1 MQPHNPFN
9 PTAMTRTILTLAA
22 SASLVV
28 ASGCTRS
35 AQYVDPKGGRV
46 MVTLDQINIQDWS
59 MAAEAAITDLLA
71 AGVLDKV
78 PAPPAVM
85 VVSRVVNSTSQQV
98 DTDLLTKKI
107 RVALNKSGKALTMT
121 TRGPGGTAE
130 DELAR
135 EIAQEWKDMGLTNPT
150 PRPPDFSLSGKI
162 IETYTR
168 SGNYRQAAYTF
179 QLSLTDNRG
188 LAVWEGEKEVVKQG
202 RRPAVGF

>member
-1 MQPHNPFN
+1 MN
-9 PTAMTRTILTLAA
+9 RTILATALAA
-22 SASLVV
+22 AAAV
-28 ASGCTRS
+28 ALTGCTRP

-59 MAAEAAITDLLA
+59 MAAESAITDLLGS
-71 AGVLDKV
+71 GVLDKV
-78 PAPPAVM
+78 PTPPAVM

-98 DTDLLTKKI
+98 DTDMLTKKI

-121 TRGPGGTAE
+121 TRGPGGSAE
-130 DELAR
+130 DELAK
-135 EIAQEWKDMGLTNPT
+135 EIAQEWKDLGLVQPAQ
-150 PRPPDFSLSGKI
+150 RPPDFSLSGKI

-202 RRPAVGF
+202 RRPSVGF

>member
-1 MQPHNPFN
+1 MKRLLVS
-9 PTAMTRTILTLAA
+9 AALAA
-22 SASLVV
+22 AAATSFT
-28 ASGCTRS
+28 GCTRP
-35 AQYVDPKGGRV
+35 AQYVDPKGGRL
-46 MVTLDQINIQDWS
+46 MVTLDQINIQDWA
-59 MAAEAAITDLLA
+59 MAAESAINELLA
-71 AGVLDKV
+71 SGALDKV

-85 VVSRVVNSTSQQV
+85 VVSRVINSTSQQI

-121 TRGPGGTAE
+121 TRGAGGAVE
-130 DELAR
+130 DELAK
-135 EIAQEWKDMGLTNPT
+135 EIAQEWKDMGLEKPAA
-150 PRPPDFSLSGKI
+150 RPPDFSLSGKI

-179 QLSLTDNRG
+179 QLSLSDRRG

>member
-1 MQPHNPFN
+1 MNRTLLAFAA
-9 PTAMTRTILTLAA
+9 TAALAA
-22 SASLVV
+22 AT
-28 ASGCTRS
+28 GCTRP

-59 MAAEAAITDLLA
+59 MAAESAITDLLGS
-71 AGVLDKV
+71 GVLDKV
-78 PAPPAVM
+78 PTPPAVM

-135 EIAQEWKDMGLTNPT
+135 EIAQEWKDLGLTQPA

-202 RRPAVGF
+202 RRPSVGF

>member
-1 MQPHNPFN
+1 MN
-9 PTAMTRTILTLAA
+9 RTILATALAA
-22 SASLVV
+22 AAAV
-28 ASGCTRS
+28 ALTGCTRP

-59 MAAEAAITDLLA
+59 MAAESAITELLG

-78 PAPPAVM
+78 PTPAVM

-121 TRGPGGTAE
+121 TRGPGGSAE
-130 DELAR
+130 DELAK
-135 EIAQEWKDMGLTNPT
+135 EIAQEWKDIGLEQPAQ
-150 PRPPDFSLSGKI
+150 RPPDFSLSGKI

-179 QLSLTDNRG
+179 QLSLTDRRG

-202 RRPAVGF
+202 RRPSVGF

>member
-1 MQPHNPFN
+1 MKRIVLS
-9 PTAMTRTILTLAA
+9 TALATTLAT
-22 SASLVV
+22 VFT
-28 ASGCTRS
+28 GCTRP

-59 MAAEAAITDLLA
+59 MAAESAITELLGS
-71 AGVLDKV
+71 GVLDKV
-78 PAPPAVM
+78 PTPPAVM
-85 VVSRVVNSTSQQV
+85 VVSRVINSTAQQI

-121 TRGPGGTAE
+121 TRGPGGAVE
-130 DELAR
+130 DDLAK
-135 EIAQEWKDMGLTNPT
+135 EIAQEWKDSGLEKPAAH
-150 PRPPDFSLSGKI
+150 PPDFSLSGKI

-179 QLSLTDNRG
+179 QLSLSDRRG

>member
-1 MQPHNPFN
+1 MNRRQFAAAALAM
-9 PTAMTRTILTLAA
+9 AMTGVLPA
-22 SASLVV
+22 
-28 ASGCTRS
+28 CTRR

-46 MVTLDQINIQDWS
+46 MVTLDQINIQDFS
-59 MAAEAAITDLLA
+59 MAAEDAVNDLLA
-71 AGVLDKV
+71 SGVLDNV
-78 PAPPAVM
+78 PSPPAVM
-85 VVSRVVNSTSQQV
+85 VVSRVINNTAQQV

-135 EIAQEWKDMGLTNPT
+135 EIAQEWRDMGLEPEPT
-150 PRPPDFSLSGKI
+150 RPPDFSLSGKI

-179 QLSLTDNRG
+179 QLSLTDR
-188 LAVWEGEKEVVKQG
+188 V
-202 RRPAVGF
+202 

>member
-1 MQPHNPFN
+1 MKRILV
-9 PTAMTRTILTLAA
+9 TATLATTL
-22 SASLVV
+22 ASLFT
-28 ASGCTRS
+28 GCTRP

-59 MAAEAAITDLLA
+59 MAAESAINELLA
-71 AGVLDKV
+71 SGALDKV

-85 VVSRVVNSTSQQV
+85 VVSRIINSTSQQV

-121 TRGPGGTAE
+121 TRGPGGAVE
-130 DELAR
+130 DELAK
-135 EIAQEWKDMGLTNPT
+135 EIAQEWKDMGLEKPAS
-150 PRPPDFSLSGKI
+150 RPPDFSLSGKI

-168 SGNYRQAAYTF
+168 SGDYRQAAYTF
-179 QLSLTDNRG
+179 QLSLSDRRG

>member
-1 MQPHNPFN
+1 MN
-9 PTAMTRTILTLAA
+9 RTILATALGAA
-22 SASLVV
+22 AAV
-28 ASGCTRS
+28 ALSGCTRP

-59 MAAEAAITDLLA
+59 MAAESAITDLLG

-78 PAPPAVM
+78 PTPPAVM
-85 VVSRVVNSTSQQV
+85 VVSRVVNSTSQQI

-121 TRGPGGTAE
+121 TRGPGGSAE
-130 DELAR
+130 DELAK
-135 EIAQEWKDMGLTNPT
+135 EIAQEWKDLGLTQPAQ
-150 PRPPDFSLSGKI
+150 RPPDFSLSGKI

-168 SGNYRQAAYTF
+168 AGNYRQAAYTF

-188 LAVWEGEKEVVKQG
+188 IAVWEGEKEVVKQG
-202 RRPAVGF
+202 RRPSVGF

>member
-1 MQPHNPFN
+1 MKN
-9 PTAMTRTILTLAA
+9 TLIATTSATLLAVALT
-22 SASLVV
+22 
-28 ASGCTRS
+28 GCTRP

-59 MAAEAAITDLLA
+59 MAAESAITELLA
-71 AGVLDKV
+71 SGVLDKV

-85 VVSRVVNSTSQQV
+85 VVSRVINSTSQQV

-135 EIAQEWKDMGLTNPT
+135 EIAQEWKDMGLEQPAA
-150 PRPPDFSLSGKI
+150 RPPDFSLSGKI

-179 QLSLTDNRG
+179 QLSLSDRRG

-202 RRPAVGF
+202 RRPSVGF

>member
-1 MQPHNPFN
+1 MN
-9 PTAMTRTILTLAA
+9 RILRATTLAA
-22 SASLVV
+22 TAALGITL
-28 ASGCTRS
+28 SGCTRP

-59 MAAEAAITDLLA
+59 MAAESAITDLLGSA
-71 AGVLDKV
+71 VLDKV
-78 PAPPAVM
+78 PTPPAVM
-85 VVSRVVNSTSQQV
+85 VVSHVINSTSQQV

-121 TRGPGGTAE
+121 TRGPGGSAE

-135 EIAQEWKDMGLTNPT
+135 EIAQEWKDLGLTQPS

-168 SGNYRQAAYTF
+168 AGNYRQAAYTF

-188 LAVWEGEKEVVKQG
+188 LAVWESEKEVVKQG

>member
-1 MQPHNPFN
+1 MNRLLLN
-9 PTAMTRTILTLAA
+9 ATAAAVLAA
-22 SASLVV
+22 AL
-28 ASGCTRS
+28 AGCTRR

-46 MVTLDQINIQDWS
+46 MVTLDQINIQDFS
-59 MAAEAAITDLLA
+59 MAAESAINDLLA

-78 PAPPAVM
+78 PSSPAVM
-85 VVSRVVNSTSQQV
+85 VVSRVINNTSQQV

-107 RVALNKSGKALTMT
+107 RIALNKSGKALTMT

-135 EIAQEWKDMGLTNPT
+135 EIAQEWRDMGLEPQ
-150 PRPPDFSLSGKI
+150 PSRPPDFSLSGKI

-168 SGNYRQAAYTF
+168 AGNYRQAAYTF
-179 QLSLTDNRG
+179 QLSLTDRRG

-202 RRPAVGF
+202 RRPSVGF